1 MSIFLT
7 YNQKAEKQKSRAFLL
22 FYLAIKKRL
31 DNRIKGGLQYRQDEI
46 RRLVD
51 QIVYRKA
58 FKNNFVSWINRIVKA
73 VKGW

>member
-1 MSIFLT
+1 MDILRELNPRL
-7 YNQKAEKQKSRAFLL
+7 YN
-22 FYLAIKKRL
+22 FYKKHRSEGHVWTV
-31 DNRIKGGLQYRQDEI
+31 DEVSDEI

>member
-1 MSIFLT
+1 MRVT
-7 YNQKAEKQKSRAFLL
+7 YGTVDEVS
-22 FYLAIKKRL
+22 
-31 DNRIKGGLQYRQDEI
+31 DEI